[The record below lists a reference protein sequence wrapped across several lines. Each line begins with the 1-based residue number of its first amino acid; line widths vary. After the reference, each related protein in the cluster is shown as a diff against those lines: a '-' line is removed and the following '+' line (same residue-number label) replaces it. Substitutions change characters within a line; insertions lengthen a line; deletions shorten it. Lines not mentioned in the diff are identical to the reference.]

1 MAYDPELAERVERAL
16 KGKRNVV
23 CKKLFGGLGFLVRGN
38 MCVGIWKEW
47 LIARVGADD
56 YLDALAEP
64 FTEEFDITGRPMTG
78 WVMVNP
84 EGVESDAALAQW
96 IERALAYVKTLP
108 AK

>member
-1 MAYDPELAERVERAL
+1 MAYDVELAERVERVL

-23 CKKLFGGLGFLVRGN
+23 CKKMFGGLGFMVRGN
-38 MCVGIWKEW
+38 MCVGIWQQS
-47 LIARVGADD
+47 LVARVGAED

-64 FTEEFDITGRPMTG
+64 FTEEFDITGKPLTG

-84 EGVESDAALAQW
+84 EGLETEAALAEW
-96 IERALAYVKTLP
+96 IGRAMAFVKTLP